1 MSRSLHMPCS
11 LEQIVPCSNIL
22 FSGARILNMHP
33 TAKRLLEIGL
43 ENGAETFTD
52 IAKAL
57 DATDQSATNWKT
69 RGVPKDKIIAASALY
84 GANASYLRDGTL
96 PRYLSPSPDTQ
107 AALKPA
113 EFDSNVTSVPF
124 GKRPIPV
131 ISYVQ
136 AGLLSDINDPYAP
149 GDGFAIEICED
160 DLGRFAFALEI
171 EGDSMLPEFR
181 PGDRVIIDPDV
192 NPMPGDFVVAK
203 NSHQKA
209 TFKKFRPRGM
219 NEQGTQVFELVPL
232 NEDYPTMRSDI
243 EQLRIIGTMV
253 EHRKKYRRKA

>member
-1 MSRSLHMPCS
+1 MFLTISEEYTNSYSSVNAKPYSTDGNAQTHNSSMEFRDWLQA
-11 LEQIVPCSNIL
+11 QIAEI
-22 FSGARILNMHP
+22 GIDP
-33 TAKRLLEIGL
+33 TALSRLEEGL
-43 ENGAETFTD
+43 NQPTIQRVLSGETPNPRLKTTEK
-52 IAKAL
+52 IKA
-57 DATDQSATNWKT
+57 AVIKARQMA
-69 RGVPKDKIIAASALY
+69 G
-84 GANASYLRDGTL
+84 
-96 PRYLSPSPDTQ
+96 LSPSPDTTS
-107 AALKPA
+107 AFKPE

-136 AGLLSDINDPYAP
+136 AGLLTDINDPYAP

-219 NEQGTQVFELVPL
+219 NEQGAQVFELVPL

>member
-1 MSRSLHMPCS
+1 MDDNETLLRRARLRELIDKCFGGVDKNLLDFIERKTGKRPNQGEFSSLKKDGGKSFGDKKARTITEQVGLHRQWFSMPLGSCV
-11 LEQIVPCSNIL
+11 EKQ
-22 FSGARILNMHP
+22 H
-33 TAKRLLEIGL
+33 
-43 ENGAETFTD
+43 
-52 IAKAL
+52 
-57 DATDQSATNWKT
+57 W
-69 RGVPKDKIIAASALY
+69 
-84 GANASYLRDGTL
+84 
-96 PRYLSPSPDTQ
+96 LSPSPDTTS
-107 AALKPA
+107 AFKPA

-136 AGLLSDINDPYAP
+136 AGLLTDINDPYAP

-219 NEQGTQVFELVPL
+219 NEQGAQVFELVPL

>member
-1 MSRSLHMPCS
+1 M
-11 LEQIVPCSNIL
+11 
-22 FSGARILNMHP
+22 
-33 TAKRLLEIGL
+33 
-43 ENGAETFTD
+43 
-52 IAKAL
+52 
-57 DATDQSATNWKT
+57 KT
-69 RGVPKDKIIAASALY
+69 LSER
-84 GANASYLRDGTL
+84 ASYLLELAGNSTKELARIAGVKPPSVSQWVSGKTKSVGIEPATRMGMHFKLNPMWISKGVYPMREDA
-96 PRYLSPSPDTQ
+96 LSPSPDTQ
-107 AALKPA
+107 AAFKPA

-209 TFKKFRPRGM
+209 TFKKYRPRGM
-219 NEQGTQVFELVPL
+219 NEQGAQVFELVPL